1 MKKVILSYIL
11 LLTLLVTACGA
22 APVTVPTLD
31 SSSVQNTSVAAAF
44 TLVAGTQ
51 AALPTNTALPPT
63 ETVTSTPLPTN
74 TPVPLPTLDT
84 LATPTVILL
93 PTNLP
98 TSTSQPAA
106 AAGAGSCNQQL
117 LSWKGT
123 TSNFVM
129 LNETTSP
136 KAKIQLVV
144 SVTTKMGECG
154 WLKISGNSFSGP
166 AGTYSATAFV
176 NGTPN
181 FRVSGAFFIQ
191 GGNWK
196 IIVRNTGIVAKGG
209 CYPTC

>member
-1 MKKVILSYIL
+1 MKKVTLSYIL
-11 LLTLLVTACGA
+11 LLALLVIACSA
-22 APVTVPTLD
+22 APVTAPTLD
-31 SSSVQNTSVAAAF
+31 SSSVQSTALVAAF
-44 TLVAGTQ
+44 TLVARTQ

-63 ETVTSTPLPTN
+63 ETSTSTPLPTD
-74 TPVPLPTLDT
+74 TPAPLPTLDT

-93 PTNLP
+93 PTDLP
-98 TSTSQPAA
+98 TSTSQPV
-106 AAGAGSCNQQL
+106 AAGAVACNQQL
-117 LSWKGT
+117 VSWKGD

-136 KAKIQLVV
+136 KAKIQLLVT
-144 SVTTKMGECG
+144 VTTKMGDCG
-154 WLKISGNSFSGP
+154 WLKVNGNSFSGP